1 MGIAAGS
8 LVSLVF
14 RILETVLWVAIGVMT
29 ARLISVSDRG
39 VYATAIVVT
48 SAAGSISSLAAA
60 TGYFV
65 ANRQRKAA
73 EVAGNALVMVG
84 PIAALIVLAGLAL
97 FATADSDDG
106 QIVAFAVLSLAPQIL
121 RNSTVGVLL
130 GENSLV
136 KYNLAGDVAL
146 VLGAV
151 FIGAWVGLLDHRTAL
166 GAMQAWCAAQWVAMV
181 PLALWG
187 RSWLAWSVSHLPD
200 RKLMKA
206 MLTFTGVTGVASVIG
221 LVHSRV
227 DQLLVIE
234 LQGKEAAGIYSSAIA
249 VAQLLLLFS
258 ASVTTAA
265 FARVGSAARD
275 EA

>member
-1 MGIAAGS
+1 
-8 LVSLVF
+8 
-14 RILETVLWVAIGVMT
+14 MT
-29 ARLISVSDRG
+29 ARLISVGDRG
-39 VYATAIVVT
+39 VYSTAIVVT

-84 PIAALIVLAGLAL
+84 PDSGAHRAGGPGALRDGGLGRWP
-97 FATADSDDG
+97 DRR
-106 QIVAFAVLSLAPQIL
+106 VRAVLSLAPQIL

-136 KYNLAGDVAL
+136 KYNLAGDV
-146 VLGAV
+146 VLLLGVV

-187 RSWLAWSVSHLPD
+187 RSWLGWAVSHLPD

-249 VAQLLLLFS
+249 VAQLLCCFRLRSPPPRSRAWEAPPETKRLLSPRRQS
-258 ASVTTAA
+258 ATPCWW
-265 FARVGSAARD
+265 
-275 EA
+275 